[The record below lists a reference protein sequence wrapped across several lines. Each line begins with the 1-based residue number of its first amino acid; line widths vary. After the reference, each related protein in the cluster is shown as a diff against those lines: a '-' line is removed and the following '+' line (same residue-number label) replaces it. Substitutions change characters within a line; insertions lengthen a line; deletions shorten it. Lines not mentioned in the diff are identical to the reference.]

1 MKQEKKKKRR
11 LKRRNMGKKDLELEE
26 NIRQSEKK
34 NNALQIDNNDFLFVD
49 GEN

>member
-1 MKQEKKKKRR
+1 LKQEKKKKRR
-11 LKRRNMGKKDLELEE
+11 LKKRNMGKKDLELEE